1 MLCLLYAKLYHSK
14 GIETAD
20 LVIKGTGKAGDFWG
34 QNNK

>member
-20 LVIKGTGKAGDFWG
+20 LVIQRYWKGR
-34 QNNK
+34 